1 MQRALLIQLPIPRR
15 NFGRRG
21 GNIPLAAACLKQA
34 CRGTAGWAVEVFPER
49 LASHLG
55 DAALIELLAEKRPE
69 VLGLT
74 VHAWSRD
81 RALYIAEEVKRAC
94 GARIVLGGP
103 EVTPDAAPFYAGR
116 ADFLVF
122 GEGEAIFRRLLS
134 DPDAWKEGRGSEP
147 ADAIFRSA
155 PSPYLDGLLDPG
167 DENPMLLET
176 QRGCP
181 YRCGFCFY
189 HKSRR
194 GMAFAEQARVLA
206 AAAWAI
212 ERGVGEIYVLDPSL
226 NCRPDLHP
234 LLAAIARLN
243 AARRV
248 SLFSEIRAEAVDD
261 ELADLLAAAGFSWF
275 EIGLQSTNPR
285 ALRRIGRP
293 TRLDGFLS
301 GVRRLKSRGITPCLD
316 LIVGLPGDDLP
327 GFRRS
332 VDFIADHGL
341 NEDVQVFPLAVLPG
355 TEFRARSRE
364 LGLHYAPEPPYTVTR
379 TEGFGPEEL
388 LAAWDYAENR
398 LQACFFPPPELDPAW
413 RIGDSSRDPATAC
426 DLWVRFAETGD
437 YLAKLLLSPGRPV
450 DEIRRLARRMT
461 QPYQILVAPGT
472 PFPEVRRALSVTTA
486 VNPFVPL
493 EVVFF
498 EPGAIPPTRELLAA
512 LNLRRPHFLDGDLR
526 FQFPAP
532 GNRAVWFTFVSEDPA
547 LRFRGETERQVLW
560 WRCCTLPGME
570 DLRAAEDLDG
580 VLIDSRL
587 PVREIEEF
595 QDRMAGCAEEL
606 TEIAFGDVL
615 LQRRWLFLTHPGE
628 YAAHA
633 PTWESGDAPR
643 GRGGRP

>member
-1 MQRALLIQLPIPRR
+1 MPLALLLQLPIPRR

-34 CRGTAGWAVEVFPER
+34 CHRAAGWTVEVFPER
-49 LASHLG
+49 LSSHLG
-55 DAALIELLAEKRPE
+55 DAALIELLAERSPE
-69 VLGLT
+69 VLGFT

-81 RALYIAEEVKRAC
+81 RVLHIAEAVKRAC
-94 GARIVLGGP
+94 GARVVLGGP
-103 EVTPDAAPFYAGR
+103 EITPDAAPFYAGR

-147 ADAIFRSA
+147 AEAIFRSA
-155 PSPYLDGLLDPG
+155 PSPYLNGLLDPE
-167 DENPMLLET
+167 DENLMLLET

-194 GMAFAEQARVLA
+194 GMAFAEPARVLE

-261 ELADLLAAAGFSWF
+261 ELADLLAAAGFRWF
-275 EIGLQSTNPR
+275 EIGLQSSNPA

-293 TRLDGFLS
+293 TRLEGFLG
-301 GVRRLKSRGITPCLD
+301 GVRRLKARGITPCLD

-332 VDFIADHGL
+332 VDFIAEHGL

-364 LGLHYAPEPPYTVTR
+364 LGLHYTPEPPYTVTR

-388 LAAWDYAENR
+388 LAAWDYAEDR

-413 RIGDSSRDPATAC
+413 RIGDSGGDPAQAR
-426 DLWVRFAETGD
+426 DLRVRFAEAGD
-437 YLAKLLLSPGRPV
+437 YLVKLLLPPGRPV
-450 DEIRRLARRMT
+450 EEIRRLARRLT
-461 QPYQILVAPGT
+461 QPYQILVPPGT
-472 PFPEVRRALSVTTA
+472 PFSEVRRTLSLTTEA
-486 VNPFVPL
+486 NPFVPL
-493 EVVFF
+493 EVIFF
-498 EPGAIPPTRELLAA
+498 EPREIPPTRDLLAA
-512 LNLRRPHFLDGDLR
+512 LKLRRPHFLDGDLR

-532 GNRAVWFTFVSEDPA
+532 GNRAVWFTLVSEDPEP
-547 LRFRGETERQVLW
+547 RYRGETERQVLW
-560 WRCCTLPGME
+560 WRRSALPGRI

-587 PVREIEEF
+587 PVPQIEEF

-615 LQRRWLFLTHPGE
+615 LQRRWLRLTHPGD
-628 YAAHA
+628 YAAQA
-633 PTWESGDAPR
+633 PAWESGDGPQ
-643 GRGGRP
+643 GRGDRP